1 MKLFKILLVCLAVL
15 PINIEA
21 KEVVYQTKNLEETL
35 KEENVEVDLSNYK
48 ETDDQI
54 TIYLFRGNGCGYCNG
69 FLKFLA
75 SIVPEYGKYFKLES
89 YEVWG
94 NEDNAELMEKVGA
107 FLEQSA
113 TGVPFIVIGE
123 KVFPGYASQYDEGI
137 KAAIVTLYNAEE
149 KYDVFEEMEKA
160 EAKAKRD
167 AVIKKVVSV
176 AYDFALVALGAG
188 AVIFY
193 ENKKNK
199 EFDKKLNK
207 LEKNIKELSKEDKKE
222 VEKTTKKDDKDTK
235 KQTKKTTKK

>member
-1 MKLFKILLVCLAVL
+1 MKLFKILLVCLAIL

-54 TIYLFRGNGCGYCNG
+54 TIYLFRGNGCQYCNN

-89 YEVWG
+89 YEVWS
-94 NEDNAELMEKVGA
+94 NKENAELMEKVGV
-107 FLEQSA
+107 FLEQKA
-113 TGVPFIVIGE
+113 TGVPFIIIGDQ
-123 KVFPGYASQYDEGI
+123 VFPGYASQYDEGI

-149 KYDVFEEMEKA
+149 RYDVFEEMDKA
-160 EAKAKRD
+160 EAKAKKD
-167 AVIKKVVSV
+167 AIIKKTISIL
-176 AYDFALVALGAG
+176 YDLSLVALGAG

-193 ENKKNK
+193 ETKKNK
-199 EFDKKLNK
+199 EFNKKLNK
-207 LEKNIKELSKEDKKE
+207 LEKNIKELSKDDKKE

-235 KQTKKTTKK
+235 KQTKKTKK

>member
-1 MKLFKILLVCLAVL
+1 MKLIKILLVCLAMM
-15 PINIEA
+15 PINIQA

-35 KEENVEVDLSNYK
+35 KEDNVEVDLSNYK

-54 TIYLFRGNGCGYCNG
+54 TIYLFRGNGCGYCNN

-94 NEDNAELMEKVGA
+94 NEDNAELMEKVGK
-107 FLEQSA
+107 FFGQDA
-113 TGVPFIVIGE
+113 TGVPFIIIGE
-123 KVFPGYASQYDEGI
+123 QVFPGYASQYDEGI
-137 KAAIVTLYNAEE
+137 KAAIVTLYNSEE
-149 KYDVFEEMEKA
+149 KYDVFDAMEKA

-167 AVIKKVVSV
+167 AVIKKTISIL
-176 AYDFALVALGAG
+176 YDLSLVALGAG
-188 AVIFY
+188 IVIFY
-193 ENKKNK
+193 ETKKNK

-222 VEKTTKKDDKDTK
+222 VEKTTKNTDKDTK